1 MLEII
6 CSVLLIIG
14 GLFIF
19 LGSYSMVKLP
29 DFYTRLHGPTKAS
42 TLGVGSIILAAIIF
56 SAINGGISLKEL
68 IITLFLFITAPVAAH
83 MLAKSALHIQ
93 VKQRK
98 GSINDELFE
107 NAKQQK
113 DSPSD

>member
-6 CSVLLIIG
+6 CSLFLIVG
-14 GLFIF
+14 GIFIL

-42 TLGVGSIILAAIIF
+42 TLGVGSVIVAAIFF
-56 SAINGGISLKEL
+56 SVSDGSLSLKEL
-68 IITLFLFITAPVAAH
+68 IIALFLFITAPVAAH
-83 MLAKSALHIQ
+83 MLAKASLHAK

-98 GSINDELFE
+98 NSMNDELFDQ
-107 NAKQQK
+107 ARQQK
-113 DSPSD
+113 DRQD

>member
-6 CSVLLIIG
+6 CSLLLIIG
-14 GLFIF
+14 GIFIL

-42 TLGVGSIILAAIIF
+42 TLGVGSIVFAAIAF
-56 SAINGGISLKEL
+56 SASKGSVSLKEL
-68 IITLFLFITAPVAAH
+68 IIFLFLFITAPVAAH
-83 MLAKSALHIQ
+83 MLAKAALHIK

-98 GSINDELFE
+98 DSVNSELFE
-107 NAKQQK
+107 QAKKQK
-113 DSPSD
+113 DRQD

>member
-6 CSVLLIIG
+6 CSILLIIG
-14 GLFIF
+14 GLFIL

-42 TLGVGSIILAAIIF
+42 TLGVSSVIIAAIVF
-56 SAINGGISLKEL
+56 SARDGSVSLKEL
-68 IITLFLFITAPVAAH
+68 IISLFLFITAPVAAH
-83 MLAKSALHIQ
+83 MLAKAALHIQ

-98 GSINDELFE
+98 DSVNDELFE
-107 NAKQQK
+107 QAKKQK
-113 DSPSD
+113 DQIDK

>member
-6 CSVLLIIG
+6 CSLFLIIG
-14 GLFIF
+14 GVFIL

-42 TLGVGSIILAAIIF
+42 TLGVGSVIVAAIIF
-56 SAINGGISLKEL
+56 AISHGSLSLKEL
-68 IITLFLFITAPVAAH
+68 IIALFLFITAPVAAH
-83 MLAKSALHIQ
+83 MLAKASLHAK

-98 GSINDELFE
+98 DSVNNELFDK
-107 NAKQQK
+107 ARLQK
-113 DSPSD
+113 DRED